1 MKKKLG
7 IILGLIG
14 ICTMFIGCSNNKTIE
29 NSDKIKVIVS
39 INPIKEFAE
48 KIGGDKVE
56 VTTLVPN
63 GVEPH
68 DFDPKPKD
76 LEFLGRSSIF
86 IYNGLGMEEWIDSI
100 LSTIEDKDVIV
111 VNSSKGANV
120 NKIDNKVDP
129 HLWLSLK
136 EAINQGENIKSSL
149 IEKDPDNRVYYEENF
164 NNFAKELNDLY
175 DEYSVKFK
183 NVTSNKFVTGHA
195 AFGYLCREF
204 GLEQESIQ
212 DIYGEEGEVT
222 ARQLEEL
229 VKLCREN
236 NIKVIFSEALS
247 SSKASETLANEVGV
261 KVEKIYTLESS
272 EDGLTYLDGMRYNL
286 EKVYESLK

>member
-7 IILGLIG
+7 FILLIVG
-14 ICTMFIGCSNNKTIE
+14 MVTMLVGCTGDKTE
-29 NSDKIKVIVS
+29 DKNDKIKVVAS
-39 INPIKEFAE
+39 INPLKEFTE

-76 LEFLGRSSIF
+76 LEALGKSNIF

-100 LSTIEDKDVIV
+100 LDTIEGKDVIIV
-111 VNSSKGANV
+111 DSSKGANI
-120 NKIDNKVDP
+120 NKINDKVDP

-136 EAINQGENIKSSL
+136 EAINQGENIKKSL
-149 IEKDPDNRVYYEENF
+149 IEKDPNNKAYYEENF
-164 NNFAKELNDLY
+164 NNFAKELNELY
-175 DEYSVKFK
+175 DEYSIKLKDV
-183 NVTSNKFVTGHA
+183 SSHKFVTGHA
-195 AFGYLCREF
+195 AFGYLCRDF

-222 ARQLEEL
+222 AKQLESL
-229 VKLCREN
+229 VKLCKDN
-236 NIKVIFSEALS
+236 NIKVIFSETLS

-261 KVEKIYTLESS
+261 RVEKIYTLESS

-286 EKVYESLK
+286 EKIYESLK